1 MLTIENKKYINI
13 KTIPPP
19 LGLLMMWEL
28 LSFGLSNKYFL
39 KNFIDDLSKT
49 YDNKKEIVIISGLVI

>member
-1 MLTIENKKYINI
+1 MENKKYINI

-28 LSFGLSNKYFL
+28 LWLGLSNKYLL
-39 KNFIDDLSKT
+39 KKLADDL
-49 YDNKKEIVIISGLVI
+49 